1 MVVACG
7 VRLPVHAVVGS
18 ILQSGAASNGSCV
31 FCTSLHQSTH
41 VRMASQSESDNMA
54 VIYIVKMDVR
64 LPSEA
69 LDHVGCPMSWAALG
83 DDRVRVP
90 PYPIGWAAIALV

>member
-7 VRLPVHAVVGS
+7 VRLPVHALAGS
-18 ILQSGAASNGSCV
+18 ILPAAQLQMAAVCI
-31 FCTSLHQSTH
+31 SLHQSTH
-41 VRMASQSESDNMA
+41 VRMASQSDSDNMA